1 MRIWKING
9 SRKERSQLSCRAAF
23 SGGRPPGEAALHVE
37 SRMTSV
43 LEAPPQTT
51 TAFSIE
57 RDGDLAIVWFDLPGE
72 KVNKF
77 SSTVMIEF
85 AKVVDSLEQSSDIKR
100 IVIASKKPGIFIA
113 GADVSEFNKAKTVE
127 EAKEY
132 TRFGQQTFHRFS
144 KLPAVKVAAINGAA
158 LGGGCELAISC
169 DWRVMS
175 DAPKAQ
181 IGLPEVKL
189 GIFPAWGGVTKL
201 PRLVGLPAALDIIL
215 QGKTLDGKRAKRVG
229 LVDEVV
235 PGAILLDVAKQFT
248 KRGKRHGSDRT
259 KFYIDG
265 NPLARS
271 VIFSQARKQVMKNTH
286 GQYPAPLKAI
296 DVMEYGMSAGVEKG
310 LAREAE
316 EAAPLILGDVAQNL
330 VRLFFLMEDSK
341 KDKIAAKSL
350 EVHEAGVLGAGVMG
364 GGIAQI
370 IADKTEA
377 DVRMRDINWQAIAGG
392 LKAAA
397 KVWKKKVDRRRMTRV
412 EMQRKL
418 ARISTTTDWTGYH
431 RADLVIEAVVEN
443 LDIKRKVLAEFE
455 GLAKPGAIFASNTST
470 IPITDI
476 AAQASH
482 PENVVGMHF
491 FNPVDRMPLVEVIRG
506 AKTSDVAAVTVAA
519 FARKLG
525 KTVVYCNDGPGFV
538 VNRILAPYMNEAGF
552 LLEEGNSIESI
563 DKAMVNFGMP
573 MGPMALLD
581 EVGIDVAAK
590 VAGIL
595 SAAFGERME
604 KSAVVEKLYAD
615 HRYGKKNG
623 KGLYQYTDG
632 KRGDPDRSV
641 YVLLGIVAPRP
652 ADADSV
658 VERMVLAMIN
668 EASRIL
674 DEKIVATPA
683 ELDLAMIMGT
693 GFPPFRGGLL
703 RYADTLGVK
712 NVAAKLDALAKTV
725 GPRFTPSDA
734 LRRTEKFYA

>member
-1 MRIWKING
+1 
-9 SRKERSQLSCRAAF
+9 
-23 SGGRPPGEAALHVE
+23 
-37 SRMTSV
+37 MTSV
-43 LEAPPQTT
+43 LEAPPQSTT
-51 TAFSIE
+51 SAFRIE
-57 RDGDLAIVWFDLPGE
+57 REGDLVVLWFDLPGE

-85 AKVVDSLEQSSDIKR
+85 AGIVESLERANDIKR
-100 IVIASKKPGIFIA
+100 IVLASGKPNIFIA
-113 GADVSEFNKAKTVE
+113 GADVSEFGRATSPE
-127 EAKEY
+127 QAKEY

-144 KLPAVKVAAINGAA
+144 KLPQTKVAAINGAA

-175 DAPKAQ
+175 DNPKAQ

-201 PRLVGLPAALDIIL
+201 PRLIGLPGALDIIL
-215 QGKTLDGKRAKRVG
+215 QGKTLDGKRARRAG
-229 LVDEVV
+229 LVDEVA
-235 PGAILLDVAKQFT
+235 PAAILLEVAKSFST
-248 KRGKRHGSDRT
+248 RGRRQGGDRT
-259 KFYIDG
+259 KFYIEG
-265 NPLARS
+265 NPISRS
-271 VIFSQARKQVMKNTH
+271 IIFSQARKAVLKQTH

-296 DVMEYGMSAGVEKG
+296 EVMEYGMSNGVERG
-310 LAREAE
+310 LEREVE
-316 EAAPLILGDVAQNL
+316 EVAPLIMGDVAKNL
-330 VRLFFLMEDSK
+330 VRLFFLMEESK
-341 KDKIAAKSL
+341 KDKIAAKPL
-350 EVHEAGVLGAGVMG
+350 DVHEAGVLGAGVMG

-370 IADKTEA
+370 VADKTDA

-392 LKAAA
+392 MKAAA
-397 KVWKKKVDRRRMTRV
+397 KIWKKKVDRRRMTRG

-418 ARISTTTDWTGYH
+418 ARITSTTDWSGFH

-455 GLAKPGAIFASNTST
+455 SLAKPGAIFASNTST

-476 AAQASH
+476 AAQAAH

-506 AKTSDVAAVTVAA
+506 AKTSDVAAVTAA
-519 FARKLG
+519 SLARKLG

-552 LLEEGNSIESI
+552 LLQEGNTIESI
-563 DKAMVNFGMP
+563 DKAMIDFGMP

-595 SAAFGERME
+595 SAAVGERME
-604 KSAVVEKLYAD
+604 KSTVVEKLYAD

-623 KGLYQYTDG
+623 KGLYTYKDG
-632 KRGDPDRSV
+632 KRGDADRSV
-641 YVLLGIVAPRP
+641 YVLLGIVAPHP
-652 ADADSV
+652 ADAKSV

-668 EASRIL
+668 EAARIL
-674 DEKIVATPA
+674 DERIVATPA

-703 RYADTLGVK
+703 RYADSLGLA
-712 NVAAKLDALAKTV
+712 NVVAKLDELAARVSPRFKPSGPLRALAER
-725 GPRFTPSDA
+725 GG
-734 LRRTEKFYA
+734 KFYA

>member
-1 MRIWKING
+1 
-9 SRKERSQLSCRAAF
+9 
-23 SGGRPPGEAALHVE
+23 
-37 SRMTSV
+37 MTTI
-43 LEAPPQTT
+43 LEAPPQTAN
-51 TAFSIE
+51 AFRIE

-77 SSTVMIEF
+77 SSTVMMEF
-85 AKVVDSLEQSSDIKR
+85 SRLVEELERSTDIKR
-100 IVIASKKPGIFIA
+100 IVIASAKTGIFIA
-113 GADVSEFNKAKTVE
+113 GADVSEFGKASSPE

-144 KLPAVKVAAINGAA
+144 KLPATKVAAINGAA

-189 GIFPAWGGVTKL
+189 GIFPAWSGVTKL
-201 PRLVGLPAALDIIL
+201 PRLIGLPGALDIIL

-235 PGAILLDVAKQFT
+235 PQAILLDVAKQFT
-248 KRGKRHGSDRT
+248 TRGKRQASERT
-259 KFYIDG
+259 RFYIEG
-265 NPLARS
+265 NPIARS
-271 VIFSQARKQVMKNTH
+271 VIFSQARKQVMKSTH
-286 GQYPAPLKAI
+286 GHYPAPLKAI
-296 DVMEYGMSAGVEKG
+296 EVMEYGMSAGVERG
-310 LAREAE
+310 LAREVDE
-316 EAAPLILGDVAQNL
+316 VVPLIMGDVAQNL

-341 KDKIAAKSL
+341 KDKYAARPLS
-350 EVHEAGVLGAGVMG
+350 VHEAGVLGAGVMG

-370 IADKTEA
+370 VADKTDA

-397 KVWKKKVDRRRMTRV
+397 KVWKKKVDRRRMTRG

-418 ARISTTTDWTGYH
+418 ARITSTTDWSGFH

-455 GLAKPGAIFASNTST
+455 GLAKPDAIFASNTST

-476 AAQASH
+476 AAQSAH

-506 AKTSDVAAVTVAA
+506 AKTSDAAAVTVAA

-590 VAGIL
+590 VSGIM

-604 KSAVVEKLYAD
+604 KSSIVEKLYAD

-623 KGLYQYTDG
+623 KGLYEYKEG
-632 KRGDPDRSV
+632 KRGEPDRSV
-641 YVLLGIVAPRP
+641 YILLGIGAPHP
-652 ADADSV
+652 ANPDAV

-674 DEKIVATPA
+674 EDRIVATPA

-703 RYADTLGVK
+703 RYADKLGVK
-712 NVAAKLDALAKTV
+712 NVVARLEALSQTA
-725 GPRFTPSDA
+725 GPRFAPSEP
-734 LRRTEKFYA
+734 LRRMAERDAKFYS